1 MEHSTFIAD
10 KTTEEVQE
18 LIIKTKGE
26 SQLKEYSREE
36 LIQRYKNIVKRW
48 QNSDNLIRLF
58 PEKYNEICLKL
69 ELLKSGAEFRVYD
82 ARIDVANMIMDLSDK
97 ICRGQQL
104 DRFDNS
110 KGLVGDHRKS
120 DYKPKTDIGNFVETI
135 IHSKMEGQ
143 RRQYSDRSQENY

>member
-36 LIQRYKNIVKRW
+36 LVQRYENIIKRW
-48 QNSDNLIRLF
+48 QDSDNLIRLF

-69 ELLKSGAEFRVYD
+69 ELLKSGAEFKVYD
-82 ARIDVANMIMDLSDK
+82 ADIS
-97 ICRGQQL
+97 
-104 DRFDNS
+104 
-110 KGLVGDHRKS
+110 VGVS
-120 DYKPKTDIGNFVETI
+120 DYVVCK
-135 IHSKMEGQ
+135 
-143 RRQYSDRSQENY
+143 